1 MDVIPGIEEE
11 KFRYV
16 LSKGS
21 SPAAQVY
28 ISVHFNLYI
37 LPIYLFDT
45 IYIYLFIL
53 YTTDYFSGK

>member
-28 ISVHFNLYI
+28 ISVRFNLYI
-37 LPIYLFDT
+37 TPIYL
-45 IYIYLFIL
+45 I
-53 YTTDYFSGK
+53 